1 MTSAELF
8 APLTQLSEE
17 ETLFQASV
25 RRFARERLAPHAR
38 AMDEAGV
45 FRKELLQELFDLGLM
60 GIEVPEEFG
69 GQGGTFFQSILA
81 IEELARVD
89 PSAAVIVDVQ
99 NTLFHNAIL
108 RLGQRRTEAAAGCR
122 ARRKTLWRVML
133 FRKPAPARTRSPWP
147 LAQSKMDD
155 GYRLTGRKLWITN
168 AAEAGFFLLFANVN
182 PALGYKGITA
192 FLVEREF
199 PGFQVGKKEDKLG
212 IRASSTC
219 ELILDDCRVP
229 MANVVGEVG
238 KGYKVAIETL
248 NEGRIGIGA
257 QMLGLAQGA
266 LDHALAYAQ
275 QRKQFGSPIA
285 EFQGVQFEL
294 AEMAV
299 DVEATRLMVYNAARL
314 HDAGRPFLTEAAMC
328 KYFASQVA
336 ERVAS
341 RAVEVLGGVGFTK
354 DYPVEKL
361 YRDAKIGRIYEGTSN
376 MQKMTIAKQI
386 LGNAP
391 HDRSDDGLSA
401 DAHAHPGA
409 LRQNLSDA
417 GKSPA
422 ASTTARCTAIPIAIF
437 TGAFIAS
444 RTRSRAWECRPAIA
458 SGRCAGTARAIWNC
472 ISRFP
477 ARAACCTPSTCA
489 SPPTNW
495 RTSSTTPR
503 TASSSSTPRCFPIL
517 EPIRDRVENGP
528 PALSC

>member
-1 MTSAELF
+1 MTAVNMASVESIP
-8 APLTQLSEE
+8 PLTQLTEE
-17 ETLFQASV
+17 EILFQSSV

-38 AMDEAGV
+38 AMDETGV
-45 FRKELLQELFDLGLM
+45 FRKDLLQELFDLGLM
-60 GIEVPEEFG
+60 AVEVPEEFG

-99 NTLFHNAIL
+99 NTLFHNAI
-108 RLGQRRTEAAAGCR
+108 QRWANDEQKRRWLPRAAKDTVASYALSEAGSGSDAFALATR
-122 ARRKTLWRVML
+122 AIKD
-133 FRKPAPARTRSPWP
+133 
-147 LAQSKMDD
+147 DD

-168 AAEAGFFLLFANVN
+168 AAEAGFFLLFSTVD

-192 FLVEREF
+192 FLVERDF

-219 ELILDDCRVP
+219 ELILDNCLVP
-229 MANVVGEVG
+229 TSNIVGEIG

-386 LGNAP
+386 LG
-391 HDRSDDGLSA
+391 
-401 DAHAHPGA
+401 
-409 LRQNLSDA
+409 
-417 GKSPA
+417 K
-422 ASTTARCTAIPIAIF
+422 
-437 TGAFIAS
+437 
-444 RTRSRAWECRPAIA
+444 RP
-458 SGRCAGTARAIWNC
+458 S
-472 ISRFP
+472 
-477 ARAACCTPSTCA
+477 
-489 SPPTNW
+489 
-495 RTSSTTPR
+495 
-503 TASSSSTPRCFPIL
+503 
-517 EPIRDRVENGP
+517 
-528 PALSC
+528 